1 MLPIKSPHWLA
12 ARRIAK
18 VHKSLHIFAATAF
31 LALPLLLVAF
41 AFPPRSQAAGL
52 VMSDGKAED
61 VPIESEPGLTAFVE
75 AYLAAQNAKDIQK
88 IKAMYH
94 PKDLEALAAF
104 VTHQPVAPG
113 QTKPTLDS
121 VLLKAPFP
129 QKHPPFL
136 VQRYLK
142 DSPLPQA
149 GFRDWI
155 VPPTHLIQFSY
166 ESKPDQYVT
175 FMVHVAH
182 LGTQWF
188 VVDGVPSAEFIRK
201 MSGGK

>member
-1 MLPIKSPHWLA
+1 MLPIKTPHGLS
-12 ARRIAK
+12 ARISAQAHRF
-18 VHKSLHIFAATAF
+18 LHTFVGAAF
-31 LALPLLLVAF
+31 LAFPLLLMAVALHS
-41 AFPPRSQAAGL
+41 RSQATGL
-52 VMSDGKAED
+52 VMSDGKTED
-61 VPIESEPGLTAFVE
+61 VPIENEPGLTAFVE
-75 AYLAAQNAKDIQK
+75 AYLAAQAAKDVQK

-94 PKDLEALAAF
+94 PKDLEALASF
-104 VTHQPVAPG
+104 VAHQPVAPG
-113 QTKPTLDS
+113 QTKPTLDP

-149 GFRDWI
+149 GFRDWV
-155 VPPTHLIQFSY
+155 VPSTHLIQSSY

-175 FMVHVAH
+175 FMLHVAH

-188 VVDGVPSAEFIRK
+188 VVDGVPNAEFIRK